1 MLKPMTYSKN
11 GMELTERFEG
21 CSLHAYADYLG
32 DVWTIG
38 YGHTRG
44 VVPGMTCTVQ
54 QAIEWLKED
63 VQAAQAVVNNVIEV
77 ELDQDEFDALVD
89 FEFNLGCLRDSSM
102 ADLINQKKFI
112 AAAALFEQYDH
123 AGGKVVQGLLNRRI
137 AEAQEFLKGVQC
149 QAA

>member
-1 MLKPMTYSKN
+1 MLNRMKYSKN

-21 CSLHAYADYLG
+21 CALHAYYDYLG
-32 DVWTIG
+32 GVWTIG

-44 VVPGMTCTVQ
+44 VVPGMVCTTVQ
-54 QAIEWLKED
+54 ALIWLAED
-63 VQAAQAVVNNVIEV
+63 TQAAEAVVNNVIEIQ
-77 ELDQDEFDALVD
+77 LDQDEFDALVD
-89 FEFNLGCLRDSSM
+89 FEFNLGCLRDSM
-102 ADLINQKKFI
+102 LADLINAKKFI
-112 AAAALFEQYDH
+112 AAAALFEEYDH